1 MEPNLLT
8 YLNREA
14 ELTTGIDR
22 VSELIEQKQRELND
36 LYEEQDNLR
45 FKLGQIRSFMRKYL
59 ADIFPENFKT
69 NG

>member
-22 VSELIEQKQRELND
+22 ISELIEQKQRELND

-59 ADIFPENFKT
+59 ADIMVEEDI
-69 NG
+69 